1 MVKIRMMD
9 VKQSR
14 SNFVIFIWFQI
25 QNELLLHLSCL
36 PFQSDKPTVA
46 DCMGDPV
53 RVLYSFLMPIH
64 VRNLLKKM
72 KKSWVNGN

>member
-14 SNFVIFIWFQI
+14 SNFVIFICSRFRMSYC
-25 QNELLLHLSCL
+25 LSCL

-53 RVLYSFLMPIH
+53 GVLYSFLMPIH